1 MVRSS
6 YVRKLRFNDVGFW
19 FVIVI
24 YFVLLD
30 NYVTLGL
37 QKHIILI
44 KSDIRQFLY
53 FLAMYGKYVI
63 TTLLLVLSI
72 YCIFS
77 YVRIMLSMLLCFMTL
92 GLRSFVVCC
101 ITYGNNVWNNIW
113 KLRFVFVCHCDVFF
127 FFFWPNYVIC
137 LFDVV
142 TFLDDVSIT
151 LHFVTFEFRM
161 EMTWKLCFVFVC
173 HYDVFFIL
181 SQLHYLFVPCS
192 YILWWR

>member
-1 MVRSS
+1 MLRSHFIFIQHSDKLFKTSQLQNYLLSS
-6 YVRKLRFNDVGFW
+6 YLRKLRFNDVGFW

-63 TTLLLVLSI
+63 ITLLLVLSI

-127 FFFWPNYVIC
+127 FFF
-137 LFDVV
+137 
-142 TFLDDVSIT
+142 
-151 LHFVTFEFRM
+151 
-161 EMTWKLCFVFVC
+161 
-173 HYDVFFIL
+173 L
-181 SQLHYLFVPCS
+181 SQLRYLFVRCS
-192 YILWWR
+192 YFS

>member
-1 MVRSS
+1 M
-6 YVRKLRFNDVGFW
+6 
-19 FVIVI
+19 I

-63 TTLLLVLSI
+63 ITLLLVLSI

-127 FFFWPNYVIC
+127 FFFCPNYVIC

-161 EMTWKLCFVFVC
+161 EMT
-173 HYDVFFIL
+173 
-181 SQLHYLFVPCS
+181 
-192 YILWWR
+192 